1 MMLIILSKNPVYAA
15 ELVPNKLKFKQMLE
29 LCQLICSCGYCD
41 IYKKIPQGKELQ
53 AWIKKN
59 PGWVKTYACHLY
71 LWCLENIEMKQK
83 TMGDI
88 FSIIASINDICRTT
102 EIETAIFRY
111 VKEYKDLT
119 VYKNNEELLIN
130 VAIDEYKKYMI
141 WKGVQN
147 G

>member
-1 MMLIILSKNPVYAA
+1 MMLIVLDKNPVYAA
-15 ELVPNKLKFKQMLE
+15 ELVPDKLKFKQMLE

-59 PGWVKTYACHLY
+59 PGWVKTYACHLF

-111 VKEYKDLT
+111 VREYKCN
-119 VYKNNEELLIN
+119 YQSNEELP
-130 VAIDEYKKYMI
+130 IDIVIKEYEKYLK

>member
-29 LCQLICSCGYCD
+29 LCQLLCSCGYSNL
-41 IYKKIPQGKELQ
+41 YKKVPQGKELQ

-71 LWCLENIEMKQK
+71 LWCLENIKMKDK
-83 TMGDI
+83 TKADI
-88 FSIIASINDICRTT
+88 FNIIARIKAYCT
-102 EIETAIFRY
+102 EDNIKTAIFRY
-111 VKEYKDLT
+111 VKEYKCD
-119 VYKNNEELLIN
+119 YESNAELPIDI
-130 VAIDEYKKYMI
+130 AIKEYEKYLK